1 VSQEEPADTP
11 PAGRKLPRPALI
23 AVSAILIGFVVAGY
37 VGDALAPTLVDT
49 RPLLLLLL
57 NPRIRNL
64 VLITNQLDT
73 VTYYVAGAG
82 RLIVSDPLF
91 YLVGFFYG
99 DAAVRWT
106 EHRAPTYG
114 DLFRRLERFFGRASY
129 PMVAI
134 APNSYVCL
142 LAGAARMPLGAF
154 FSLNIV
160 GTFVRLYL
168 IRRFGVAFENP
179 IDWVLEFIGRYRIP
193 LLVLSV
199 VLVAFS
205 IWSEKRQGET
215 RIEALGKMEEELE
228 EAEREIEA
236 EIEGDMD
243 AEIDAEI
250 EAEEDGP
257 A

>member
-1 VSQEEPADTP
+1 VTQEEPAETP
-11 PAGRKLPRPALI
+11 ETPESRRKLPRPVLVV
-23 AVSAILIGFVVAGY
+23 VSAVLIGFVVAGY
-37 VGDALAPTLVDT
+37 VGDALAPSLVDT
-49 RPLLLLLL
+49 RPLLLLVL

-64 VLITNQLDT
+64 VLITNQLDA
-73 VTYYVAGAG
+73 VTFYVAGAV
-82 RLIVSDPLF
+82 RLILSDPLF

-106 EHRAPTYG
+106 ERRAPTYG
-114 DLFRRLERFFGRASY
+114 DMFRRLERFFGRASY

-154 FSLNIV
+154 FTLNLL
-160 GTFVRLYL
+160 GTVARLYL
-168 IRRFGVAFENP
+168 VRRFGVAFENP
-179 IDWVLEFIGRYRIP
+179 IDWVLDFIGRYRIP

-199 VLVAFS
+199 VLVGFS

-215 RIEALGKMEEELE
+215 QVEAIGKMEEELE

-236 EIEGDMD
+236 E
-243 AEIDAEI
+243 
-250 EAEEDGP
+250 EDGS